1 MKRLLIALV
10 GVGIVGVAVYAI
22 TNVGSSLEVVSPQV
36 EHVEVE
42 KEVVVPELDK
52 RVMEAQE
59 AARDEI
65 KAKAQ
70 QAYDMAYEQAMK
82 EVKLSVVET
91 YRKEVQAME
100 TELSKEVGAY

>member
-10 GVGIVGVAVYAI
+10 GVGIAVGAFFVL
-22 TNVGSSLEVVSPQV
+22 TNVGSIVEVQNHI
-36 EHVEVE
+36 ERVEVE